1 MLLFS
6 LLLNGSLQWYQNQQE
21 TFSPSLLPPS
31 FLLPAATLKPTFT
44 FTDSMTLFH
53 VLSPPTSPLRSPL
66 PIPCTSWRVQSWLL
80 ASSWEV
86 LEAVCGETWRDRLLG
101 SSCCVFS
108 FFFLLSNGEFFSLL
122 RTPSLTTKVSLC
134 CGQDELVS
142 VCAYGDEVVP
152 CSFCTGRLQTGY
164 IWRPF
169 LSFVRL
175 EFHWC
180 KSLQLDWCDLLP
192 EPGLCGFAVRNFWL
206 IWCFLPIG

>member
-1 MLLFS
+1 MVQKPTGDILP
-6 LLLNGSLQWYQNQQE
+6 
-21 TFSPSLLPPS
+21 FSPPPFLPLAS
-31 FLLPAATLKPTFT
+31 CYFKAHLHRLH
-44 FTDSMTLFH
+44 DSVPCALSS
-53 VLSPPTSPLRSPL
+53 SPPTSPLRSPL
-66 PIPCTSWRVQSWLL
+66 PIPCTSWHAQSWLL

-86 LEAVCGETWRDRLLG
+86 LEAVCGETWRERLLG
-101 SSCCVFS
+101 SSCCIFS
-108 FFFLLSNGEFFSLL
+108 FFFLLPLL
-122 RTPSLTTKVSLC
+122 RTPSLTMKVSLC

-192 EPGLCGFAVRNFWL
+192 ESGLCGFAVRNFWL